1 MDFSREENRYAPVE
15 TLRSTPSAVMLKVT
29 YSSLTSPNSEVPLQA
44 LVVNTH
50 KFDSVYEL
58 TEEYTLA
65 RRCVHKNVVAPH
77 VSFTAPL
84 GDERSGYL
92 WVVMPLVSRFSL
104 RSMMMMSPAFR
115 SGLPE
120 PVVGFVLRE
129 ILEGLDCIHRF
140 GGGKVHGNVNAGCIY
155 IDEEMTTVKLAF
167 RSLTCEESTTPWRE
181 CKTEPEMTNPSLPP
195 CAAAADIWAFGLL
208 ILELLYGEIPVDT
221 HDGLQ
226 EFINN
231 DAIIVPKSRKYGYL
245 LKPLCGRNPA
255 GNGGAGRVSRPLGE
269 IIKECLCKDPK
280 KRPTT
285 QQLLEHDYFKLS
297 KGKGRYDVK
306 KVLVR
311 LQKHAVS

>member
-1 MDFSREENRYAPVE
+1 MEFSREENRYAPVE

-29 YSSLTSPNSEVPLQA
+29 YSSIPLQA

-77 VSFTAPL
+77 ISFTAPL

-129 ILEGLDCIHRF
+129 ILEGLDCIHRV

-155 IDEEMTTVKLAF
+155 IDEEMKTVKLAF
-167 RSLTCEESTTPWRE
+167 RSLTCEESTAPWRE

-208 ILELLYGEIPVDT
+208 ILELLYGEIPVET
-221 HDGLQ
+221 HEELQ

-231 DAIIVPKSRKYGYL
+231 NLIIVPKSRKYVYL
-245 LKPLCGRNPA
+245 LKPPCGRNPA
-255 GNGGAGRVSRPLGE
+255 GNGGAGRVSGPLGE
-269 IIKECLCKDPK
+269 IIKECLRKDPK
-280 KRPTT
+280 KRPTA

-297 KGKGRYDVK
+297 KGKGKGRYDVK

-311 LQKHAVS
+311 LVAEACS